1 MRPKLNHAVI
11 NFTVFVRKLGQKR
24 EGGREKLT
32 EKQRDGGENE
42 RRGSLVFLLVSWN
55 GTNAKLNFSI
65 TGHSLLYCVTGS
77 NSDMQYSS

>member
-32 EKQRDGGENE
+32 EKQRDGGRE
-42 RRGSLVFLLVSWN
+42 
-55 GTNAKLNFSI
+55 
-65 TGHSLLYCVTGS
+65 
-77 NSDMQYSS
+77 